1 MAKIAALILAGALIP
16 GPIPAYE
23 VQGNTITVTAEEMQH
38 CAAEGGCRLV
48 TKDWLDAQVRRS
60 AERLCRGV

>member
-1 MAKIAALILAGALIP
+1 MKLALILAGALIP

-23 VQGNTITVTAEEMQH
+23 VQGNTIIVTQEEMQH

-48 TKDWLDAQVRRS
+48 TRAWLEDRVKQA
-60 AERLCRGV
+60 AAALCRSI